1 MSIFINLK
9 KASYFPNLPDGIYL
23 FSGNLTMSRP
33 EADEAEEEE
42 EKKEKE
48 ESFFLPYMFNYQKK
62 KGTL

>member
-1 MSIFINLK
+1 
-9 KASYFPNLPDGIYL
+9 L
-23 FSGNLTMSRP
+23 FSGQIL
-33 EADEAEEEE
+33 EDEEEEEE